1 MDVKHLTNG
10 IFVNIDTATKYFPS
24 PSVLDDI
31 NNKRKEHWSS
41 SDISKEYF
49 PLNQDAK
56 RIVVI
61 TNYNSRTH

>member
-24 PSVLDDI
+24 PTVLDDI

-41 SDISKEYF
+41 SDIS
-49 PLNQDAK
+49 
-56 RIVVI
+56 
-61 TNYNSRTH
+61 